1 MELGAT
7 VCTPQKPKC
16 TICPVQNQC
25 LAYQQQVD
33 IIVSVQFN
41 VDSLFRLIKLRL
53 ILNSVHQIVHFV

>member
-25 LAYQQQVD
+25 LAYQQQVL
-33 IIVSVQFN
+33 IICQIKSN
-41 VDSLFRLIKLRL
+41 LKYLYRLMKI
-53 ILNSVHQIVHFV
+53 